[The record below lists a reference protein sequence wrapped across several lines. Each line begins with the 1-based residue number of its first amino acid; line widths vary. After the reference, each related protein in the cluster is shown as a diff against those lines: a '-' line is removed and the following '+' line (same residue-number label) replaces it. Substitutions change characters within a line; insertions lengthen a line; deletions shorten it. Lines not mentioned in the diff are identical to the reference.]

1 VDSPGG
7 PTTRSDVPTWAV
19 AVPASGTADA
29 RPPRPD
35 HGLAATP
42 LHRERVA
49 VEQLRRRLRP
59 RQLAGIPGAD
69 IAVWHEPAGSRF
81 GIGFYDVFSVKDDVW
96 RLVAGDIAGR
106 GVDTA
111 VLAAFA
117 RDAFRTPDAGPGA
130 SLWLLDRLVRNF
142 GALRRMTAACLDL
155 AWHGRTATLAVASAG
170 HPPPLLLGAGGAV
183 RVLDPPGRPLGVGPG
198 LRPGELRMEL
208 VPGDVVVL
216 RAGGGRAE
224 SARDGRLADVL
235 TSCAGRSAREV
246 LDHVRR
252 TLAHPRSPATEGT
265 SFVALWIRASR
276 RPAHLLA

>member
-1 VDSPGG
+1 MDSPGG
-7 PTTRSDVPTWAV
+7 LTTRSDIPTWAR
-19 AVPASGTADA
+19 AAPGTEAPQ
-29 RPPRPD
+29 RPRPD

-59 RQLAGIPGAD
+59 RRLAGIPGAD
-69 IAVWHEPAGSRF
+69 VAVWHEPAGRSF
-81 GIGFYDVFSVKDDVW
+81 GIGFYDLFSVRDDVW
-96 RLVAGDIAGR
+96 RLVTGDIAGR

-117 RDAFRTPDAGPGA
+117 RDAFRRPDTGPAA
-130 SLWLLDRLVRNF
+130 SLRLLDRLVRNF

-155 AWHGRTATLAVASAG
+155 AWRGRTATLAVASAG

-183 RVLDPPGRPLGVGPG
+183 RVLDAPGRPLGVGPDP
-198 LRPGELRMEL
+198 RPGELRLEL

-224 SARDGRLADVL
+224 SARDGRLAEML
-235 TSCAGRSAREV
+235 AGCAGRSAREV
-246 LDHVRR
+246 LDHIRL
-252 TLAHPRSPATEGT
+252 TLAQGRSPATEGA
-265 SFVALWIRASR
+265 SFLALWVRASR
-276 RPAHLLA
+276 RPAPRDLV